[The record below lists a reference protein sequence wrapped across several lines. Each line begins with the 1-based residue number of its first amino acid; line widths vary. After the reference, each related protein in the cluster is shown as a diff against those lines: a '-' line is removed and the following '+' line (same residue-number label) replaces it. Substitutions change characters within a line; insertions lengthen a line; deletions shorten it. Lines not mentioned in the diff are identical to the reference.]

1 MNVIGYVRV
10 STAGQERSG
19 YSLSYQ
25 RKDTEAYCQEQCKA
39 FTRIHV
45 KCRSFYWGMY
55 PYDAD
60 VELDKHRVIL

>member
-10 STAGQERSG
+10 STAGQARRG
-19 YSLSYQ
+19 HSLSYQ
-25 RKDTEAYCQEQCKA
+25 QEDTEANCQEQCKA

-45 KCRSFYWGMY
+45 KRRSFYGGMY
-55 PYDAD
+55 QYDD